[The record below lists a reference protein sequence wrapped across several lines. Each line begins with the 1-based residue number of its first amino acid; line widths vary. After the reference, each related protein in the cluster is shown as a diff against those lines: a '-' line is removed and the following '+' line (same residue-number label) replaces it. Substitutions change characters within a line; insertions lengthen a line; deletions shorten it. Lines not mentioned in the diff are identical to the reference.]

1 MQDMILFKK
10 ILSARYLFRIA
21 NHQNSVTMLL
31 LIHTG
36 DLLIFPQELREGGL
50 APHTRKSLSGIIF
63 VSYNNEPFF
72 TIYKEN
78 ETKIM
83 SR

>member
-1 MQDMILFKK
+1 
-10 ILSARYLFRIA
+10 
-21 NHQNSVTMLL
+21 MLL